1 MSQDQRQEI
10 VKTLCVRSFSE
21 QHAEEV
27 VSAITKTGDA
37 GMTHLM
43 FEREVP
49 KWHPR
54 IKVLGTLDTMNSFL
68 NLSKAGIEETQKH
81 ALNRVQESLVYVMGE
96 IATHEDDVKKFYEFY
111 HSLTD
116 SDVVV
121 VEALTKRLEAE
132 GPRFA
137 AWVED
142 LSLHRSFADVA
153 RTFVRQ
159 AESASWEMVSQN
171 KLRPLIS
178 QWLNRLADF
187 LWALSRIQHTQ

>member
-1 MSQDQRQEI
+1 MSKDQRQKI
-10 VKTLCVRSFSE
+10 IQSLRIRSFSE
-21 QHAEEV
+21 QYAEEV

-54 IKVLGTLDTMNSFL
+54 IKLLGMLDTMNSFL
-68 NLSKAGIEETQKH
+68 NLSKAGIDETQKH
-81 ALNRVQESLVYVMGE
+81 ALNRVQESLVYVMAE
-96 IATHEDDVKKFYEFY
+96 IATHEDDIERYQEFY

-121 VEALTKRLEAE
+121 VEALTKKLEAE
-132 GPRFA
+132 GTRFV
-137 AWVED
+137 AWSED

-159 AESASWEMVSQN
+159 AESASWKLVSQN
-171 KLRPLIS
+171 KLRPFIS
-178 QWLNRLADF
+178 QWLNRLADY
-187 LWALSRIQHTQ
+187 LWALSRMQNTQ